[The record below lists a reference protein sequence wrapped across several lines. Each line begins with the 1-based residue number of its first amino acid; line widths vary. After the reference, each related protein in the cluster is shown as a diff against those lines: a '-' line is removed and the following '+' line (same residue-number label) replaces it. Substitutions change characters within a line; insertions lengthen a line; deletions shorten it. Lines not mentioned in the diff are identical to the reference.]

1 MLVEKIMVAGLSLR
15 NQLTEQAAGV
25 APLAAKCLPQDVT
38 DGLDTVKL
46 WVWIIGGS
54 LFGIA
59 LMGLAITM
67 AFNHRRGEAGESV
80 KGIGLWIA
88 AVIVFGAATAI
99 VQVFLGAA
107 TNCTPA

>member
-1 MLVEKIMVAGLSLR
+1 MVVEKIMVAGLNLS
-15 NQLTEQAAGV
+15 NQVSERMPAV
-25 APLAAKCLPQDVT
+25 APMAAKCLPKDVT

-67 AFNHRRGEAGESV
+67 AFNHRRGEAGESI
-80 KGIGLWIA
+80 KGLGLWIA
-88 AVIVFGAATAI
+88 AVVLFAAATAI

-107 TNCTPA
+107 AACG